1 MRAMRTL
8 LALTGALF
16 AAAPVAGVTPV
27 RLNTSAWTG
36 DPARLSFQL
45 TSNNKVLEPY
55 FSGSV
60 TIYDFGHNG
69 RTGSPSTVGGA
80 LSGDLIMQQNP
91 AYLSTISALSPDDN
105 YFGYTALGVNFD
117 SLGTGVAFS
126 VELAAMSPD
135 EPSLREQFTF
145 YVLQRDGLNTLFP
158 TGDPLGANA
167 LFAIDAVDP
176 FGTQLSVFSPA
187 VLVPPDSVVL
197 DVSTVST
204 PITPH
209 IGDRLF
215 LGLVGPHPVA
225 GTVRLRLRV
234 PEPGARLTLAAYD
247 AAGRRVR
254 LLAERFFEPGEVP
267 LLWDGKDDTGR
278 PTPAGV
284 YWIVGRGEGES
295 ISRKVV
301 RLR

>member
-1 MRAMRTL
+1 MRAL
-8 LALTGALF
+8 WISLAAMFCATAAGAL
-16 AAAPVAGVTPV
+16 TPV

-36 DPARLSFQL
+36 DQARLSFQL
-45 TSNNKVLEPY
+45 TSNNQALT
-55 FSGSV
+55 FLDGGSV
-60 TIYDFGHNG
+60 VIYDFEHNG
-69 RTGSPSTVGGA
+69 RTGSPSTLGGA
-80 LSGDLIMQQNP
+80 LTGDLIMQINP
-91 AYLSTISALSPDDN
+91 AYMSSISPWAPDSN
-105 YFGYTALGVNFD
+105 YFGHSALGVNFD
-117 SLGTGVAFS
+117 SLGTS
-126 VELAAMSPD
+126 VTFTVDLASSNLD
-135 EPSLREQFTF
+135 EPSLREQCAF
-145 YVLQRDGLNTLFP
+145 YMLERDGSNALFA

-167 LFAIDAVDP
+167 LFTLEALDP

-197 DVSTVST
+197 DISTVST
-204 PITPH
+204 PVSPH
-209 IGDRLF
+209 VGDRLF
-215 LGLVGPHPVA
+215 LGLVGPHPVT

-254 LLAERFFEPGEVP
+254 LLAERFFQPGEAP